1 MIKLS
6 IIVPVFNGEC
16 YIVEALSSYFLQ
28 ADSSIQIIVVD
39 DGSTDNT
46 YFLIKSKF
54 QEFIE
59 AGTLILAKQKNSG
72 VSSARNRALDY
83 ATGDYLT
90 FLDSDD
96 ILLDGYVSNIL
107 GAINSYEPDVIEFG
121 FKTFD
126 RQEELTSQEDSFV
139 YQKFGL
145 IDFSDVKEIVYE
157 KSIWYPCI
165 RAFRRSLFEKRRFPE
180 GVRFCE
186 DMMIL
191 TEIYQDVRTVFHIQ
205 KSLYGYRMNS
215 GGATFNIK
223 PDYVANLLKFYESL
237 PKTNIP
243 HLDYLKINLAYLMYR
258 CNDGKSLPIRVKLE
272 FLKLFLRY
280 LLDRKV
286 SFRKKLILGFPDTY
300 RLIKGQLRQ

>member
-39 DGSTDNT
+39 DGSTDDT
-46 YFLIKSKF
+46 YFLVKTNF
-54 QEFIE
+54 QKFIE
-59 AGTLILAKQKNSG
+59 AGILILIKQKNAG
-72 VSSARNRALDY
+72 VSSARNTALDC

-96 ILLDGYVSNIL
+96 ILLDGYVGNIL
-107 GAINSYEPDVIEFG
+107 GVINSYKPDVVEFG

-126 RQEELTSQEDSFV
+126 HQKELNNQEDNFV
-139 YQKFGL
+139 YHKFGL
-145 IDFSDVKEIVYE
+145 IDFNEVKDVVYE

-223 PDYVANLLKFYESL
+223 PDYVANLFKFYESL
-237 PKTNIP
+237 PKTNTP

-258 CNDGKSLPIRVKLE
+258 CYAGKSLPIRVKLE

-286 SFRKKLILGFPDTY
+286 SLRKKLILGFPDTY
-300 RLIKGQLRQ
+300 RIIRGKFKQ